1 MSVTTVLTVFLIAIV
16 ILLPVTSVN
25 VGGPDSASISAEA
38 TTVGMLSRL
47 LNVIG
52 VMLPEYPM
60 LSGSLSKNGVK
71 PAPVS
76 LGPATISL
84 NPVLV
89 LLRALLLATV
99 MLTPPIS
106 TSVS

>member
-1 MSVTTVLTVFLIAIV
+1 MSVTTPLTVFLIAIV

-25 VGGPDSASISAEA
+25 VGGPDSASISAGA

-60 LSGSLSKNGVK
+60 LSSSLSKNGVK

-89 LLRALLLATV
+89 L
-99 MLTPPIS
+99 
-106 TSVS
+106 